1 VASPSNPLA
10 SLLGPALTSLSA
22 GAGGGAGGPGGP
34 GGGGVPG
41 EGSSDAGSQVSQMSS
56 ELHGADP
63 AFLMRTL
70 QSVKAALMAAFVQSG
85 MRLPNV
91 SGHLSQTVKALDKA
105 LKELQSAQSTEG
117 AVRPPLGFSAATGA
131 PAATQAGGGPSTP
144 PSVA

>member
-1 VASPSNPLA
+1 M
-10 SLLGPALTSLSA
+10 
-22 GAGGGAGGPGGP
+22 GGPDQ
-34 GGGGVPG
+34 VPG
-41 EGSSDAGSQVSQMSS
+41 EGTTDAGSQVSQLSS

-91 SGHLSQTVKALDKA
+91 AGHLSQTVKALDKA
-105 LKELQSAQSTEG
+105 LKELQSAQSTQG

-131 PAATQAGGGPSTP
+131 PGTNQAGAGPMVP
-144 PSVA
+144 PPGA

>member
-1 VASPSNPLA
+1 MASPSNPLA

-22 GAGGGAGGPGGP
+22 GAGGGAGGPGG
-34 GGGGVPG
+34 GGPVPG
-41 EGSSDAGSQVSQMSS
+41 DGASDEGSQVSQMSS

-63 AFLMRTL
+63 AFLMKTL

-91 SGHLSQTVKALDKA
+91 AGHLSQTVKALDKA

-131 PAATQAGGGPSTP
+131 PAGQQAGGG
-144 PSVA
+144 

>member
-1 VASPSNPLA
+1 MASASNPLA

-22 GAGGGAGGPGGP
+22 GAGGGAGGPGGAP
-34 GGGGVPG
+34 GGVPG

-105 LKELQSAQSTEG
+105 LKELQSAQSTQG

-131 PAATQAGGGPSTP
+131 PSATQAGGGPMTQP
-144 PSVA
+144 PGA